1 MLGLACACVRV
12 RACTC
17 THGVL
22 ATVSP
27 LWYLVSC
34 QVKVYEWVHDTTL
47 NKKMTGNLLRGL
59 QGGFSSPLKRAERQG
74 LFLLP
79 LGTTVCLS
87 SELCSRLGAVVGG
100 SPGRQAA
107 AGVCQEEETGKP
119 GSCN

>member
-12 RACTC
+12 RVYTRCSCDCEPTM
-17 THGVL
+17 
-22 ATVSP
+22 VSH
-27 LWYLVSC
+27 VSC

-47 NKKMTGNLLRGL
+47 NKKMTGNLGRGL

-79 LGTTVCLS
+79 LGTTACLS

-107 AGVCQEEETGKP
+107 AGVRQEEETGKP